1 MSLTAALSASL
12 SGLEVNQ
19 AALALVSNNI
29 ANANN
34 PDYSRKIAEFE
45 QVVAGDLRSGVR
57 ISEISRAVD
66 QFLALEVSRASG
78 ELGQF
83 DVQISFLD
91 RLQALFGNPSGDT
104 TLGGRM
110 DRVFAAFEAS
120 ASLPESTTLRQEVTQ
135 ALQALSAEIS
145 QLDTRTQA
153 LRFDADQQIVNEVS
167 EINSAL
173 ASIQRLNTQITRVLS
188 GGGDATE
195 FLDLRDARL
204 DTITRR
210 MDINVLTAAD
220 GSISIFAGTG
230 VAMLDGDANILVYN
244 PATVVTPQTLFS
256 HIEVFARDTSGNP
269 TGTGAFLE
277 GDINSGRLRGLLDLR
292 DTVFNDVSSELG
304 ELASRI
310 ADELNRAHND
320 NTAFPPP
327 NTLTGSRNTGLLT
340 TDAHNFTGLATFTVI
355 DPNAPTAG
363 AHGIAAT
370 VTIDFGAIGATVNDV
385 ITAVNAGLGGAGT
398 LSLTNGV
405 MTFTATNGANG
416 VGIVQDA
423 TTPSSRAGRGFSHF
437 FALNDLMTTGVSP
450 FFDYGFTAGETQGFT
465 GDTTFTVLDSDGRTV
480 TTVTFDSG
488 AAGATFGG
496 LATSLTTALAPFA
509 TFSLNATTGRLE
521 MTPATG
527 FNVLA
532 RDEANA
538 DRGGTG
544 QGLSTLLGI
553 GRDKVQLTAANF
565 QVNPTLVA
573 NPGLIGLGRLQGTLV
588 NDIAITVGDNR
599 GALALAA
606 VANTAASFNAAGGLA
621 AQTKTLAAYI
631 GSLVGNSALYASST
645 EALARDFGAL
655 FETLENKAQ
664 SIAGVNIDE
673 ELANMI
679 IFQNAFSASAR
690 LISTIDEM
698 FEDLLRIGL

>member
-1 MSLTAALSASL
+1 
-12 SGLEVNQ
+12 
-19 AALALVSNNI
+19 
-29 ANANN
+29 
-34 PDYSRKIAEFE
+34 
-45 QVVAGDLRSGVR
+45 
-57 ISEISRAVD
+57 
-66 QFLALEVSRASG
+66 
-78 ELGQF
+78 
-83 DVQISFLD
+83 
-91 RLQALFGNPSGDT
+91 
-104 TLGGRM
+104 
-110 DRVFAAFEAS
+110 
-120 ASLPESTTLRQEVTQ
+120 
-135 ALQALSAEIS
+135 
-145 QLDTRTQA
+145 
-153 LRFDADQQIVNEVS
+153 
-167 EINSAL
+167 
-173 ASIQRLNTQITRVLS
+173 
-188 GGGDATE
+188 
-195 FLDLRDARL
+195 
-204 DTITRR
+204 
-210 MDINVLTAAD
+210 
-220 GSISIFAGTG
+220 
-230 VAMLDGDANILVYN
+230 
-244 PATVVTPQTLFS
+244 
-256 HIEVFARDTSGNP
+256 
-269 TGTGAFLE
+269 
-277 GDINSGRLRGLLDLR
+277 
-292 DTVFNDVSSELG
+292 
-304 ELASRI
+304 
-310 ADELNRAHND
+310 
-320 NTAFPPP
+320 
-327 NTLTGSRNTGLLT
+327 
-340 TDAHNFTGLATFTVI
+340 
-355 DPNAPTAG
+355 
-363 AHGIAAT
+363 
-370 VTIDFGAIGATVNDV
+370 
-385 ITAVNAGLGGAGT
+385 
-398 LSLTNGV
+398 
-405 MTFTATNGANG
+405 
-416 VGIVQDA
+416 
-423 TTPSSRAGRGFSHF
+423 
-437 FALNDLMTTGVSP
+437 
-450 FFDYGFTAGETQGFT
+450 
-465 GDTTFTVLDSDGRTV
+465 
-480 TTVTFDSG
+480 
-488 AAGATFGG
+488 

-599 GALALAA
+599 GVLALAA